1 MALKIITLILFKEG
15 ALINFGL
22 FHSAELPAP
31 PKLERIYFNDVN
43 DFDITTPPINCTNEY
58 STAWDI
64 YHHTT

>member
-1 MALKIITLILFKEG
+1 MALNTITLILFKEG

-43 DFDITTPPINCTNEY
+43 DFDITMPPITVQMNTPVLG
-58 STAWDI
+58 I
-64 YHHTT
+64 YIII